1 MTAPVRTPEVPRRA
15 LAQVGGLAALL
26 LLAGTLPWLGG
37 GSLTIRL
44 IGLPLLLAGLV
55 IGGVVGLVA
64 YRLRQAAELARR
76 PSASAGSGGSGG
88 CGGCACGSGGCCGG
102 GPAS

>member
-15 LAQVGGLAALL
+15 LAQVGGLAVLL
-26 LLAGTLPWLGG
+26 LLAGTLPWVGG

-64 YRLRQAAELARR
+64 YRLRQATELARSA
-76 PSASAGSGGSGG
+76 PASAGSGG
-88 CGGCACGSGGCCGG
+88 CGGCACGAGGCCGG